1 MFKLKKLNVVKI
13 VDSENKRDELLGK
26 GFELVEEKSAKQKEK
41 AQTKNANT
49 ENGQDDKK
57 KEEERKPE
65 DNKKSVKSTGK

>member
-49 ENGQDDKK
+49 ENG
-57 KEEERKPE
+57 
-65 DNKKSVKSTGK
+65 